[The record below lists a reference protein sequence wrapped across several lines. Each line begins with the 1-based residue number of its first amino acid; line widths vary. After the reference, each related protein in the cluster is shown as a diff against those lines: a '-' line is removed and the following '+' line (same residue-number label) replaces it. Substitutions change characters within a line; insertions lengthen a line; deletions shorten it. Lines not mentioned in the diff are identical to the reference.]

1 MNGSSATGSTGTTKD
16 ESTAAAAAATVE
28 TVTLI
33 SDDSDCELTP
43 EVSTKRRAISESDEG
58 RRTSRRKKTK
68 VEYGDNGAKV
78 VRPGSACEGDSQT
91 PGTAP
96 KTDPLKHDGS
106 QGPQTTPAQAQPKV
120 KRREADEKPSAEPD
134 ANPYKE
140 LMTGLEGAAFQ
151 SRLPVDKMTAS
162 EAVCFPEITKHGLL
176 TQRVFLNVRNRILQ
190 MWIEEPTVQ
199 LTVENA
205 LLKMEPPFNSDPAL
219 VRKVHAFL
227 ERHGFINFG
236 IFKRLKPL
244 PTKKLAKVIVIGA
257 GISGLSAA
265 QQLQQFGFDVIVLEA
280 RDRVGG
286 RIATFRKNAYTA
298 DLGAMVVTGIWG
310 NPITILSKQTGMEMC
325 PIKSTC
331 PLYGSGGKP
340 VPKHKDD
347 MVEREFNRLLEATS
361 YLSHQLDFNY
371 AGNHPVSLGQALE
384 WVIKLQ
390 EKHVKEKQ
398 VQHLSSII
406 AWQQKLI
413 ENETHLEETLHRIRS
428 LKTKTQELTD
438 SRPPKSIPATPLP
451 SSGGSQA
458 AVGQEAGAGV
468 DAAATKYLEHEF
480 QLRMTV
486 REEHLA
492 WKEVERL
499 RANQTEI
506 EAKIKELENEQVS
519 EVYLSS
525 KDRQILDWHF
535 ANLEFANATPLNNLS
550 LKHWDQD
557 DDFEFIGSHT
567 TVKNGYSCVPIA
579 LTENLDLRLNTA
591 VTSIRYRPG
600 GVEVTADLKS
610 NNSSVCYKADLVLCT
625 LTLGVL
631 KIAIAEESRQLNTV
645 RFDPPLPE
653 WKQSAIRR
661 LGFGNLNKVVLCF
674 DRIFWDPNTNLFGHV
689 GSTTASR
696 GELFLFWNISQSP
709 VLLALVAG
717 QSAAI
722 MENVSDDVIVGRC
735 IAVLKGIF
743 GNSAV
748 PQPKETVVTR
758 WRADPWSRGSYSF
771 VSIGSSGSDYDLLAA
786 PVTPK
791 APDTDKST
799 TASTSSASQPQQ
811 QQQTQPQQQQ
821 QQAQDN
827 GSGQRRRTTGV
838 GEEEDDG
845 DGDED
850 SKPIDIP
857 RLFFAG
863 EHTIRNYPATVHG
876 ALLSGLREAGRIA
889 DYFLGFPNTYPE
901 TPKEEPKK

>member
-1 MNGSSATGSTGTTKD
+1 MNGSTNKSEGAGRADD
-16 ESTAAAAAATVE
+16 EQVPMV

-33 SDDSDCELTP
+33 SDDSDVEMTDIS
-43 EVSTKRRAISESDEG
+43 VRGRAISESDEG

-68 VEYGDNGAKV
+68 VEYGDNGAKTGP
-78 VRPGSACEGDSQT
+78 RPGSACEGGSEQVTGDRVESSSQPPT
-91 PGTAP
+91 PQKA
-96 KTDPLKHDGS
+96 
-106 QGPQTTPAQAQPKV
+106 
-120 KRREADEKPSAEPD
+120 KRRDAEEKPSSTEPD
-134 ANPYKE
+134 PNPYKE
-140 LMTGLEGAAFQ
+140 HLTGLDGAAFQ
-151 SRLPVDKMTAS
+151 SRLPVEKMTAA
-162 EAVCFPEITKHGLL
+162 EAVCFPEIIKHGLL
-176 TQRVFLNVRNRILQ
+176 TQRVFLNVRNRILH
-190 MWIEEPTVQ
+190 MWIEDPTVQ
-199 LTVENA
+199 LTAENA
-205 LLKMEPPFNSDPAL
+205 LKRMEPPFDSDPAL
-219 VRKVHAFL
+219 VAKVHAFL

-244 PTKKLAKVIVIGA
+244 PVKKIAKVIVIGA
-257 GISGLSAA
+257 GISGLAAA
-265 QQLQQFGFDVIVLEA
+265 QQLQHFGFEVTVLEA

-310 NPITILSKQTGMEMC
+310 NPLTTISKQTGMEMC
-325 PIKSTC
+325 PIKSAC
-331 PLYGSGGKP
+331 PLYGAGGKP

-384 WVIKLQ
+384 WIIKLQ

-398 VQHLSSII
+398 VQHLSGII
-406 AWQQKLI
+406 ALQKKLI
-413 ENETHLEETLHRIRS
+413 ENQTRLEETLQRIRE
-428 LKTKTQELTD
+428 LKVKTQELID
-438 SRPPKSIPATPLP
+438 SKPPRGATP
-451 SSGGSQA
+451 SSAKEGG
-458 AVGQEAGAGV
+458 GQDTSAT
-468 DAAATKYLEHEF
+468 DATSAKYFEHEF
-480 QLRMTV
+480 QLRVTI
-486 REEHLA
+486 REEQLA

-499 RANQTEI
+499 RASQAEI
-506 EAKIKELENEQVS
+506 EVKVKELENEQVS

-579 LTENLDLRLNTA
+579 LTENLDVRVNTA
-591 VTSIRYRPG
+591 VTCIRYRPG

-610 NNSSVCYKADLVLCT
+610 NSSSACYKADLVLCT
-625 LTLGVL
+625 LTLGIL
-631 KIAIAEESRQLNTV
+631 KVAIADDSRQLNTV

-674 DRIFWDPNTNLFGHV
+674 ERIFWDANTNLFGHV

-696 GELFLFWNISQSP
+696 GELFLFWHISQSP
-709 VLLALVAG
+709 ILLALVAG

-743 GNSAV
+743 GNSVV

-771 VSIGSSGSDYDLLAA
+771 VSVGSSGSDYDLLAA

-791 APDTDKST
+791 VSQEAGG
-799 TASTSSASQPQQ
+799 SSK
-811 QQQTQPQQQQ
+811 QQTH
-821 QQAQDN
+821 DN
-827 GSGQRRRTTGV
+827 NNGGTGV
-838 GEEEDDG
+838 SDYDNEDD
-845 DGDED
+845 DNDE
-850 SKPIDIP
+850 SKPVGIP

-889 DYFLGFPNTYPE
+889 DYYLGFPNTYPAE
-901 TPKEEPKK
+901 PKDEPKK